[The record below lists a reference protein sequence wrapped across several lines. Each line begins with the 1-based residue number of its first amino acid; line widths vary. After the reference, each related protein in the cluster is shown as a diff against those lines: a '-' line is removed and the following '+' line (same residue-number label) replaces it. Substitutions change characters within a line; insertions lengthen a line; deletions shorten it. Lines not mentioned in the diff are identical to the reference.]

1 MVEAGQRPSG
11 RQTWSGYGVGLARVD
26 ALENAKNGLLRRKP
40 YLGDNCEIPV
50 GRSLLKNNTLEGG
63 FDRFK
68 VSTLV
73 KFTLWSLGSATGPI
87 GP

>member
-1 MVEAGQRPSG
+1 MEAGQRPSG
-11 RQTWSGYGVGLARVD
+11 RPTWSGYRVDLARVD
-26 ALENAKNGLLRRKP
+26 ALENAKNGLLRRKL
-40 YLGDNCEIPV
+40 YLGDNCEILF

-73 KFTLWSLGSATGPI
+73 KFTL
-87 GP
+87 